1 MNVLA
6 GRNRL
11 ALGHVR
17 SDSAMI
23 WIDNAN
29 RGTGGADQ
37 IGTGT
42 FGGQK
47 WTLLQY
53 HGG

>member
-1 MNVLA
+1 
-6 GRNRL
+6 
-11 ALGHVR
+11 
-17 SDSAMI
+17 MI
-23 WIDNAN
+23 WVDNAN

-42 FGGQK
+42 FGEQK

-53 HGG
+53 QGR